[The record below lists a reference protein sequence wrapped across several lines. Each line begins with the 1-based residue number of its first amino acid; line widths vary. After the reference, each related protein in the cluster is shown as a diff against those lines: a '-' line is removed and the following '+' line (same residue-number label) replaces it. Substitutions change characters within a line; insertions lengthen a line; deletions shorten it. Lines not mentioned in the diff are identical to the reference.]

1 MDNSPNKEK
10 RKTILRVGIF
20 ILIGLGIFAIA
31 QKILTPSWNDRS
43 RYFEKASA
51 SLKSFYNQEENVD
64 QALFLGT
71 SHSEFGASPMEIY
84 EDAGIVSYNLST
96 SVQPIE
102 VSYYLL
108 RSAFESQSPDVVFL
122 DVSNL
127 YFDDSF
133 EEKGWHYVIDGMP
146 FGKTKIAMAR
156 KYATLFNEKE
166 SFDLSCEKD
175 FINALFPIFQY
186 HTRWSE
192 LSEVDFDDIWS
203 DFFYATA
210 GYCLHSHRVPSITVE
225 EMNEIAASLEEA
237 DAPYEISYVGEKN
250 ESGDAEESLYSVEI
264 TDRKLTYLSLIKEL
278 CESKGA
284 TLVLVKYPVIWDPVS
299 YASAWTEE
307 RSAMTERLA
316 DEMGLE
322 YLDFLYDI
330 DTGFDSRMDFCDGG
344 MHCNYSG
351 AKKISLYLSD
361 YLQNRFGLEAEED
374 AQFEENRE
382 IYDKVTA
389 LAEIQIS
396 RECDEL
402 LEYIAENQDKYIIC
416 ISAQEDMISG
426 LGEEEREAFR
436 ALGLEAVEE
445 NDLSYA
451 DSYLAI
457 IDQGKVIKEEAS
469 NRRLEYETSLE
480 DCGEKAIDISMVSSG
495 RYTDP
500 ESQIL
505 INDTEY
511 SLNSR
516 GMNLV
521 LIDAQTQVVVMS
533 RTIDT
538 GQTEGGHYVNVG
550 EDKSCLQDYW
560 EGLLK

>member
-1 MDNSPNKEK
+1 MDHSPNKEK
-10 RKTILRVGIF
+10 RKTILKVGIF
-20 ILIGLGIFAIA
+20 ILIGLGIFTIA
-31 QKILTPSWNDRS
+31 QKILTQSWDRPEF
-43 RYFEKASA
+43 FENVSA
-51 SLKSFYNQEENVD
+51 NLKSFYSQEKNVD
-64 QALFLGT
+64 QAIFLGT

-133 EEKGWHYVIDGMP
+133 EEIGWRYVLDGMP
-146 FGKTKIAMAR
+146 FGKTKLAMAR
-156 KYATLFNEKE
+156 RYATLFNEKE

-186 HTRWSE
+186 HTRWSK
-192 LSEVDFDDIWS
+192 LSEADFDDIWLDS
-203 DFFYATA
+203 FYATA

-250 ESGDAEESLYSVEI
+250 ESDAEESLYSVEI

-284 TLVLVKYPVIWDPVS
+284 TLVLVKYPAIWDPVS

-330 DTGFDSRMDFCDGG
+330 DTGFDYRMDFFDGG
-344 MHCNYSG
+344 AHCNYSG

-396 RECDEL
+396 RDCDEL
-402 LEYIAENQDKYIIC
+402 LEYIAENQDKYVIC

-457 IDQGKVIKEEAS
+457 IDQGKVIKEDAS

-500 ESQIL
+500 DSKIL

-516 GMNLV
+516 GINLV

-538 GQTEGGHYVNVG
+538 GQTEGGHYVAVW
-550 EDKSCLQDYW
+550 EDEDCLQNYW